1 MTSAAIRDVF
11 RQPDREREEHLEEGS
26 FRIMGTGF
34 SQAEKKRRMM
44 TPLKD
49 AGHRSFKES
58 LWEAMNLKRR
68 SRWPKASASQP
79 TSHFLRPV
87 ADRGGKEA
95 PMLPRPAETH

>member
-1 MTSAAIRDVF
+1 MTSAVIRDVF
-11 RQPDREREEHLEEGS
+11 RQPDREREEHLEEG
-26 FRIMGTGF
+26 TGF
-34 SQAEKKRRMM
+34 SQAERKRRMM